1 MVMQQNQSPPSK
13 RNHSPSLLLQCSEL
27 VLSWLTPQELATISL
42 TCSTLHTISK
52 SITLRRASDASRAF
66 ESHPIPFH
74 NSVDEHPYAYFIYTP
89 SQISSSS
96 SQFLGRQ
103 SWGSSSSAHKSNS
116 VAGLGVQTL
125 RFVDESGECAYGC
138 ECEACGEEGDGG
150 DGCPCFGGFNDVV
163 AECGPSCECGL
174 DCGNRLTQR
183 GIEIKLKIL
192 RDGEKGGVCMRTSS
206 FQRVGELLTTKE
218 ARLRQQIYDQLA
230 SGGHF
235 SPALLVV
242 REHMPSRKACLRYNI
257 DATRVGNVSR
267 FINHSCD
274 GGNLSTALVRSS
286 GALLPRLCFF
296 ASKDIK
302 EDEELTFSYGEIRE
316 RRERSSWWHIQD
328 CAING
333 KNEKG
338 KETEEKKIAP

>member
-1 MVMQQNQSPPSK
+1 MQQTQSPPSK

-52 SITLRRASDASRAF
+52 SMSLRRASDASRAF

-89 SQISSSS
+89 SQIPSSS

-138 ECEACGEEGDGG
+138 ECEACGEEGVGG

-163 AECGPSCECGL
+163 AECGPSCACGL
-174 DCGNRLTQR
+174 DCDNRLTQR
-183 GIEIKLKIL
+183 GIEVKLKIL
-192 RDGEKGGVCMRTSS
+192 RDGRKGWSLYADQFIPKGRFVCEYA
-206 FQRVGELLTTKE
+206 GELLTTKE
-218 ARLRQQIYDQLA
+218 ARLRQQIYDELA

-242 REHMPSRKACLRYNI
+242 REHLPSRKACLRYNI

-316 RRERSSWWHIQD
+316 RSKGLQCFCGSSCCLGILPSEQ
-328 CAING
+328 
-333 KNEKG
+333 
-338 KETEEKKIAP
+338 T